1 MSGGVAQNIKANK
14 LIAEL
19 KDLNNL
25 FIPPGPGDESIS
37 IGAAF
42 LEYISR
48 TNKVKSLE
56 QISGYLGPSFS
67 EEYINKVIKD
77 KLSKE
82 FTCTKANNKDC
93 AKILAKGE
101 VIARFS
107 NDKMEFGARL
117 KEIRISLNCSQKEL
131 SEQTGLNLRTIQRIE
146 NNEVK
151 PSLYSLKVIGEA
163 SNTDLSDFI
172 KTSEAK
178 PYEFNVNLKITDM
191 NQFLNDLKALVKTH
205 WKTIF
210 IIILVIYLFTSYTD
224 IKSGIMDA
232 WSGK

>member
-1 MSGGVAQNIKANK
+1 
-14 LIAEL
+14 
-19 KDLNNL
+19 
-25 FIPPGPGDESIS
+25 
-37 IGAAF
+37 
-42 LEYISR
+42 
-48 TNKVKSLE
+48 
-56 QISGYLGPSFS
+56 
-67 EEYINKVIKD
+67 
-77 KLSKE
+77 
-82 FTCTKANNKDC
+82 
-93 AKILAKGE
+93 
-101 VIARFS
+101 
-107 NDKMEFGARL
+107 MEFGERL
-117 KEIRISLNCSQKEL
+117 KELRTNLNCSQKEL
-131 SEQTGLNLRTIQRIE
+131 AEKTGLTLRTIQRIE

-163 SNTDLSDFI
+163 LNTDLSDFI